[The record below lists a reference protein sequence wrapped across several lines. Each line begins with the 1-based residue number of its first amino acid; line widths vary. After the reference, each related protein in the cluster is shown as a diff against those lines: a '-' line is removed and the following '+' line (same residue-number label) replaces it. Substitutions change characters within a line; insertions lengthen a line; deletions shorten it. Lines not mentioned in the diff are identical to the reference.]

1 MTARD
6 KSQQRDRLINAITL
20 YLKAHPNA
28 ADSVDGIMQWWLP
41 QQQNPVDIN
50 DLQQVLDYLVETK
63 AVSRTALLDGRML
76 YTSKERDLKRK
87 WAGKEK
93 RHG

>member
-1 MTARD
+1 MTVRD
-6 KSQQRDRLINAITL
+6 KSEQRVRLINAITL

-41 QQQNPVDIN
+41 QRQNTVDIN
-50 DLQQVLDYLVETK
+50 DLQQALDFLVDTK
-63 AVSRTALLDGRML
+63 MVSRTVLLDGRML
-76 YTSKERDLKRK
+76 YTSKEKDLKRK